1 MPKRDAPEFY
11 YDEKRKQYRKR
22 LKDPATGKW
31 SVDVWASTKG
41 ELREKVRAKQAE
53 LAARTPSD
61 RLFVYQYAA
70 QWYKL
75 NTASLTERGKQGP
88 RNAINNHIC
97 PAIGQMPLAD
107 VRPDDIRQVMLEAEK
122 KGLSKAS
129 QQKIVNTLKRI
140 FDAAEENGLIKR
152 SPCRKLKAGG
162 AKTKEKI
169 PLTRKQQQTVLDVM
183 QGTQIYPFIML
194 CLFCGL
200 RREEALG
207 LCWDCVHLDDAA
219 PWLEV
224 QRAMHWDH
232 NKPEVTE
239 ELKSEAAHRKLPI
252 PAPLGAY
259 LRTLPHR
266 SDYVC
271 HTGKNVPYSET
282 AFRRAWE
289 AVTAREEHTMTYKM
303 RGKDV
308 TVNLKVGDHV
318 PYRSFDVAFDFHFTP
333 HQLRHTY
340 ITELIL
346 GGTPIKRVQY
356 LAGHASVILT
366 LQVYTHMLENA
377 PADTLAS
384 VDASFSH
391 FTDDGVHG
399 LGVRT

>member
-107 VRPDDIRQVMLEAEK
+107 VRPDDIRRVMLEAEK

-162 AKTKEKI
+162 AKTKKKFPSHANSSRSCWMRCRE
-169 PLTRKQQQTVLDVM
+169 
-183 QGTQIYPFIML
+183 
-194 CLFCGL
+194 L
-200 RREEALG
+200 R
-207 LCWDCVHLDDAA
+207 
-219 PWLEV
+219 
-224 QRAMHWDH
+224 
-232 NKPEVTE
+232 
-239 ELKSEAAHRKLPI
+239 
-252 PAPLGAY
+252 
-259 LRTLPHR
+259 
-266 SDYVC
+266 
-271 HTGKNVPYSET
+271 
-282 AFRRAWE
+282 
-289 AVTAREEHTMTYKM
+289 
-303 RGKDV
+303 
-308 TVNLKVGDHV
+308 
-318 PYRSFDVAFDFHFTP
+318 
-333 HQLRHTY
+333 Y
-340 ITELIL
+340 IRL
-346 GGTPIKRVQY
+346 
-356 LAGHASVILT
+356 
-366 LQVYTHMLENA
+366 
-377 PADTLAS
+377 
-384 VDASFSH
+384 
-391 FTDDGVHG
+391 
-399 LGVRT
+399 